1 MAARIKKGDTVVVI
15 SGSSKGTQGEVLEVR
30 PSESRAVVRGVA
42 LIKRHQRARRMGE
55 EGGIITRE
63 APIHLSNLKLIDP
76 ASKKPTRVGFRV
88 LENGKKVRIA
98 KATGE
103 AIEG

>member
-30 PSESRAVVRGVA
+30 PSENRAVVRGVA

-55 EGGIITRE
+55 ESGIITRE

>member
-30 PSESRAVVRGVA
+30 PSENRAVVRGVA

-55 EGGIITRE
+55 ESGIITRE

-76 ASKKPTRVGFRV
+76 ASKKPTRVGFRM

>member
-30 PSESRAVVRGVA
+30 PSENRAVVRGVA

-55 EGGIITRE
+55 ESGIITRE
-63 APIHLSNLKLIDP
+63 ASIHLSNLKLIDP

>member
-30 PSESRAVVRGVA
+30 PSENRAVVRGVA

-55 EGGIITRE
+55 ESGIITRE

-76 ASKKPTRVGFRV
+76 ASKKPTRVCFRV

>member
-55 EGGIITRE
+55 ESGIITRE